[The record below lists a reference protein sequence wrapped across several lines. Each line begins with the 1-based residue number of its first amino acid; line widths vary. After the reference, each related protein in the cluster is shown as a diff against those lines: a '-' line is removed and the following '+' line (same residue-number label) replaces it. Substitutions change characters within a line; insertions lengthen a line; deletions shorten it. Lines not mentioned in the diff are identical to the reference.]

1 MRYTETILRQDTLQ
15 CVFTAMEP
23 WLDPLCV
30 FTAYFSLCAR
40 EQWKVSDCA
49 PDSWK
54 GPDTP
59 AEERCPQTGRDTK
72 SCRLE
77 SMTCIFPLGVSVY
90 NQTGS
95 PRVCLQ
101 LFVSLCFYSWLFCV
115 SFWVFCFQ
123 LLSFCTSLHLFCC
136 FASSLSWCAS
146 VWFSCLPSLIQ
157 IRIVGGAV

>member
-1 MRYTETILRQDTLQ
+1 
-15 CVFTAMEP
+15 MEP
-23 WLDPLCV
+23 WLDPLCA
-30 FTAYFSLCAR
+30 FTAYFSLCAQ

-123 LLSFCTSLHLFCC
+123 LLSFCSSLCLFCC

-157 IRIVGGAV
+157 IRIVGGTV